1 MQLKNSITTYFKNHY
16 GSIVLILVGLTI
28 YCVLTWYRKD
38 VCLALGC
45 TNDLR
50 SFVLDPLREAGLILA
65 AVGLPFLFISKT
77 YFIIWFK
84 WMFIP
89 LVILTSYDISQ
100 ANPYSSNLL
109 ARTPAYSLEVTLP
122 YYFILTL
129 GFIACH
135 YILIK
140 KMTYKYIWL
149 ALIVTVS
156 ISSIFLTDPFLRNGL
171 LN

>member
-16 GSIVLILVGLTI
+16 GSIVLIMVGLVVH
-28 YCVLTWYRKD
+28 YVLVWYWKD
-38 VCLALGC
+38 VCVSLEC
-45 TNDLR
+45 TNDLM
-50 SFVLDPLREAGLILA
+50 SYVLAPLREAGLILA

-77 YFIIWFK
+77 YFISWFK

-89 LVILTSYDISQ
+89 LFILTSYDISQ